1 VLDDPHAF
9 LDGRFAPPPP
19 PTFFATLLDTLA
31 AGHTSPSDVA
41 GTLAGNSRAAGHLL
55 GIVNSKFYG
64 LPSPVRDLRHAAAY
78 LGTDE
83 IKRVALTV
91 AVMEQ
96 LRPMEVGDFR
106 RFWFHA
112 FHTALAARLIARQ
125 VARNADTE
133 QLHLAALL
141 HDLGKLVYLVYF
153 PDAFTRLDGYRR
165 RRALLLADA
174 EQSLGLPAHT
184 LLGATLCDH
193 WGFPGAVRRA
203 CESHELE
210 DLQRFLDGARV
221 DDETRIVCVAN
232 LLSNLC
238 TEELTEE
245 LKGAI
250 QQGASRALGFNETQF
265 LLLMGELYDRRPEV
279 KRFVLGL

>member
-31 AGHTSPSDVA
+31 AGRTSPTDVA
-41 GTLAGNSRAAGHLL
+41 GTLAGNARAAGHLL
-55 GIVNSKFYG
+55 GIVNSEFYG
-64 LPSPVRDLRHAAAY
+64 LPSPVRDLKHAAAY
-78 LGTDE
+78 LGTEE

-91 AVMEQ
+91 AVMER
-96 LRPMEVGDFR
+96 LRPADAGDYR

-125 VARNADTE
+125 AARHADTE
-133 QLHLAALL
+133 ELHLAALL

-153 PDAFTRLDGYRR
+153 PDAFSRLEKYRR
-165 RRALLLADA
+165 RRRLLLSDA
-174 EQSLGLPAHT
+174 EQSLGLPPHT

-193 WGFPGAVRRA
+193 WGFPRTVREA
-203 CESHELE
+203 CEFHELE
-210 DLQRFLDGARV
+210 DLQRVLDGAQV
-221 DDETRIVCVAN
+221 GDEIRIVCVAN

-250 QQGASRALGFNETQF
+250 QQGATRALEFNETEF
-265 LLLMGELYDRRPEV
+265 LLLMGELYDRRPEI
-279 KRFVLGL
+279 KCFVQGL